1 MATQKWMVNGK
12 SWKNPSMIWGYPH
25 FRKPPYGYIVLY
37 HVISPHKTDINHG
50 LSLLVSFTGPIDHLG
65 TLKRVEF
72 HKGCWL
78 EKREVCQDGNHLDLS
93 SDVDNT
99 SNTSKINLKFKH
111 AKSTSVK
118 KNLLGIKFC
127 TQTRP
132 FNPDGPVLCLAVG
145 MKGSSLLHSNPAAL
159 RGFGAGCIRLA
170 RNIRNRKKGLGKAT

>member
-12 SWKNPSMIWGYPH
+12 SWKIMENPSVIWGYPH

-99 SNTSKINLKFKH
+99 SNTSKSISNSNMQNPPVSKKTCLGSSFAH
-111 AKSTSVK
+111 RHVHSTLMALSSAL
-118 KNLLGIKFC
+118 LLG
-127 TQTRP
+127 
-132 FNPDGPVLCLAVG
+132 
-145 MKGSSLLHSNPAAL
+145 
-159 RGFGAGCIRLA
+159 
-170 RNIRNRKKGLGKAT
+170 